1 MNDVGA
7 RTDSARRA
15 RPTPRQLLDLVMRFV
30 NPSDRSN
37 ARHDF
42 CNVFQTSRSDISKY
56 LPVDMR
62 QAKVLILGCGY
73 NYPDVALWSSVA
85 AQAVGV
91 DVREV
96 FWRNGQHMLY
106 DSLRRSGQS
115 RLRSLMESVYKR
127 RGYASYFRKLS
138 RMSEFD
144 LDFRHQDLV
153 VYDGARLPFAEASF
167 DVVCS
172 NAVLEHVSDLSKVSR
187 ELNRVTKVG
196 GINYHLW
203 HNYYALS
210 GGHVRDHLATSHPW
224 GHLLG
229 DKEVERYLELSGT
242 FLNKMQPEEI
252 TKALS
257 ESFAPLTV
265 MQVDS
270 EHRKKG
276 ANPGFR
282 YEGEDLLTPEIE
294 NRLLGCSREVLLTR
308 AYLFIGKR

>member
-1 MNDVGA
+1 MNDVGT
-7 RTDSARRA
+7 RSDSTRRG
-15 RPTPRQLLDLVMRFV
+15 RPTPRQLLDIVKRFV
-30 NPSDRSN
+30 NPGDRSN

-42 CNVFQTSRSDISKY
+42 CNVFRTCRSDISKY
-56 LPVDMR
+56 LPVDIM
-62 QAKVLILGCGY
+62 QAKVLVLGCGY
-73 NYPDVALWSSVA
+73 HYPDVALWSKVA

-91 DVREV
+91 DIREV

-115 RLRSLMESVYKR
+115 KLRSLAESVYKR

-153 VYDGARLPFAEASF
+153 AYDGARLPFADASF

-172 NAVLEHVSDLSKVSR
+172 NAVLEHVSDLAKVSR
-187 ELNRVTKVG
+187 ELNRVTKKG

-210 GGHVRDHLATSHPW
+210 GGHVRNHLAISRPW

-242 FLNKMQPEEI
+242 SLNKLQPGEI
-252 TKALS
+252 TKVLS
-257 ESFAPLTV
+257 ESFAPLAV
-265 MQVDS
+265 MQVDA

-276 ANPGFR
+276 SGTGFK
-282 YEGEDLLTPEIE
+282 YEGEDLLTREIE
-294 NRLLGCSREVLLTR
+294 NRLQGCSREVLLTR
-308 AYLFIGKR
+308 AYLFIGQR

>member
-1 MNDVGA
+1 LNDLGT
-7 RTDSARRA
+7 RTDSARRG
-15 RPTPRQLLDLVMRFV
+15 RPTPRQLLDIVKRFA

-56 LPVDMR
+56 LPVDIN
-62 QAKVLILGCGY
+62 QAKVLVLGCGY
-73 NYPDVALWSSVA
+73 HYPDVALWSTVA

-91 DVREV
+91 DLHEV
-96 FWRNGQHMLY
+96 FWRNGLLMLY

-127 RGYASYFRKLS
+127 RGYASYYRKLS
-138 RMSEFD
+138 KISEFD

-153 VYDGARLPFAEASF
+153 AYDGERLPFSDASF

-172 NAVLEHVSDLSKVSR
+172 NAVLEHVSDLPKVSR
-187 ELNRVTKVG
+187 ELNRVTKER

-203 HNYYALS
+203 HNYCALS
-210 GGHVRDHLATSHPW
+210 GGHVRDHLAKSRPW

-229 DKEVERYLELSGT
+229 DEEVGRYLELSGT

-252 TKALS
+252 TKVLS
-257 ESFAPLTV
+257 ESFAPLAV
-265 MQVDS
+265 MQVDA

-276 ANPGFR
+276 ADPGFR
-282 YEGEDLLTPEIE
+282 YEGEDLLTPEVE
-294 NRLLGCSREVLLTR
+294 SRLLPYSREVILTR

>member
-1 MNDVGA
+1 MNDVGTRA
-7 RTDSARRA
+7 DSTRRG
-15 RPTPRQLLDLVMRFV
+15 RPTPRQLLDIVKRFV
-30 NPSDRSN
+30 DPSDRSN

-42 CNVFQTSRSDISKY
+42 YNVFQTIRRDISKY
-56 LPVDMR
+56 LPVDIKE
-62 QAKVLILGCGY
+62 AKVLVLGCGY
-73 NYPDVALWSSVA
+73 HYPDVALWSTVA
-85 AQAVGV
+85 AQTVGV
-91 DVREV
+91 DIREV

-106 DSLRRSGQS
+106 DSLRRGGQS

-127 RGYASYFRKLS
+127 RGYASYFRKLR

-153 VYDGARLPFAEASF
+153 VYDGATLPFADASF
-167 DVVCS
+167 DLVCS
-172 NAVLEHVSDLSKVSR
+172 NAVLEHVADLAKVSR
-187 ELNRVTKVG
+187 ELNRVTKEG

-203 HNYYALS
+203 HNYYSLS
-210 GGHVRDHLATSHPW
+210 GGHVRDHLASSHPW

-229 DKEVERYLELSGT
+229 DKEVVRYLELSGT

-252 TKALS
+252 TKVLS
-257 ESFAPLTV
+257 EAFAPIAL
-265 MQVDS
+265 MQVDA

-276 ANPGFR
+276 VDPGFR

-294 NRLLGCSREVLLTR
+294 NRLLPYSREVILTR